1 MILSYL
7 HRLLARI
14 GAWFKKAEFD
24 RELDEELQTHL
35 SLLVEQN
42 IRRGLSTEE
51 AIREARLKNGNVVS
65 LREEHR
71 NTRGL
76 PIVDTLLQDL
86 RYTFRILRRD
96 IGFAFFAIFI
106 VGLGIGASAI
116 VFSVFNTLLLRPLP
130 FTDAE
135 SLVWI
140 ANRKS
145 IPEQTTQVGHI
156 LDAREANQSFTE
168 LAAYYAYYNIGDR
181 KLTDAGEP
189 ERLTAVPVSE
199 NFFHVLGVEP
209 QAGRVFSAD
218 ECRIDGPAAVILTDA
233 LWKRRF
239 ASSPEIIGKTLQLN
253 GQPVRVVGVMPASFD
268 FSSVF
273 TPGSRVDLFSPFP
286 LTKETDKMG
295 NTSAVVGR
303 LKPGVSLESAQAE
316 FDILGQ
322 RLTAEHQSDRNDY
335 QPALSRLKTHVTGRV
350 QSALI
355 VLACAVGLVMLIVCA
370 NLSNLLLARNATRQ
384 KEMAIRVALGA
395 GRRRL
400 IRQMLTESIVLSGA
414 GAVAG
419 VAITVIG
426 TRVLTQLEAVSIPL
440 LATVQVDVGVL
451 AFTLIIAVVTGITF
465 GLVPALQVPAIRV
478 NETLKDTNRGSSG
491 GRKHAWIRSSLVV
504 TEVALACLLLVG
516 TGLLVRSFLRVLDV
530 DLGFQPERLATLR
543 IDPSA
548 EHSTTQAKRNAYFD
562 EALRLVQNTPGIEAC
577 GLTDVLPL
585 EGDRSWGVRGVGQ
598 VYEREHFPTAFVRIV
613 SNGYF
618 KAMGIPLLAGRDFTE
633 HDNASSEKV
642 IIINDT
648 LARRLWPG
656 QNPIG
661 QRVTQD
667 GGRTVV
673 GVVGG
678 VRHVTVEQ
686 ESGSEMYLPI
696 RQMDDFSAVE
706 LVVRTSLPEAT
717 AGATIRSALK
727 PLDPNLGSKEFRL
740 VQQLVDKATSP
751 RRFVVMMLAGFSG
764 FSLVL
769 AALGIYAVIS
779 YSVQQRTQEI
789 GIRTAL
795 GASPGRLRARIM
807 FETLRLAAIG
817 LGIGLCGSLIMTRSL
832 DSLLFGVNSYDPAS
846 FVITVIVLVIVAA
859 LAGYLPARRASQID
873 PIQALRAN

>member
-1 MILSYL
+1 MSYL
-7 HRLLARI
+7 YRLIARI
-14 GAWFKKAEFD
+14 GAWFRRAELD
-24 RELDEELQTHL
+24 HDLDEELQTHL

-42 IRRGLSTEE
+42 IRRGLSTDE
-51 AIREARLKNGNVVS
+51 AIREARLQMGNVVS
-65 LREEHR
+65 LREQHR
-71 NTRGL
+71 HVRGL
-76 PIVDTLLQDL
+76 PFLDTLLQDL
-86 RYTFRILRRD
+86 RYTLRILRRD
-96 IGFAFFAIFI
+96 IGFAFFAILI

-116 VFSVFNTLLLRPLP
+116 VFSVLNTLLLRPLP
-130 FTDAE
+130 FKDAE
-135 SLVWI
+135 RLVWI
-140 ANRKS
+140 ANTKTV
-145 IPEQTTQVGHI
+145 PEQTTQVDHI

-168 LAAYYAYYNIGDR
+168 LAAYFAYYSIGDR
-181 KLTDAGEP
+181 KLTGAGEP

-199 NFFHVLGVEP
+199 NFFRVLGVEP
-209 QAGRVFSAD
+209 QAGRVFNAD
-218 ECRIDGPAAVILTDA
+218 ECRFGGPAAVILTDS

-239 ASSPEIIGKTLQLN
+239 ASNPEIIGTTLQLN
-253 GQPVRVVGVMPASFD
+253 GEAVRVVGVMPASFD

-286 LTKETDKMG
+286 LSKETNRMG
-295 NTSAVVGR
+295 NTISVVGR
-303 LKPGVSLESAQAE
+303 LKPGVTLQSAQAE
-316 FDILGQ
+316 FAILGQ
-322 RLTAEHQSDRNDY
+322 RLTAEHLSRRNEF
-335 QPALSRLKTHVTGRV
+335 QPALSSLKAHVTGHVRP
-350 QSALI
+350 ALL
-355 VLACAVGLVMLIVCA
+355 VLACAVGVVMLIVCA
-370 NLSNLLLARNATRQ
+370 NLSNLLLARNTTRQ

-419 VAITVIG
+419 VVIAVIG
-426 TRVLTQLEAVSIPL
+426 TRVLTQLEAISIPL
-440 LATVQVDVGVL
+440 LANVQVDLGVL
-451 AFTLIIAVVTGITF
+451 AFTLIIAVVTGLVF

-478 NETLKDTNRGSSG
+478 NETLKDSNRGSSG
-491 GRKHAWIRSSLVV
+491 GRKHSWIRSSLVV
-504 TEVALACLLLVG
+504 TEIAFVCLLLVG

-543 IDPSA
+543 IDPGS
-548 EHSTTQAKRNAYFD
+548 EYSTEAKRNAYFD
-562 EALRLVQNTPGIEAC
+562 EALRLVQSTPGIEAC

-585 EGDRSWGVRGVGQ
+585 EGDRSWGVAGVGQ
-598 VYEREHFPTAFVRIV
+598 VYERENFPTAFVRIV

-618 KAMGIPLLAGRDFTE
+618 KTMGIPLLAGRDFTE
-633 HDNASSEKV
+633 HDGPSSEKV

-661 QRVTQD
+661 QMVTQD
-667 GGRTVV
+667 GGRRVV

-696 RQMDDFSAVE
+696 RQTDDFSAVE
-706 LVVRTSLPEAT
+706 LVVRTPLPEAT
-717 AGATIRSALK
+717 AGPTIRAALK
-727 PLDPNLGSKEFRL
+727 PLDPHLGSKEFRS

-764 FSLVL
+764 FALVL

-779 YSVQQRTQEI
+779 YSVQQRTHEI

-795 GASPGRLRARIM
+795 GASPGSLQAQIM
-807 FETLRLAAIG
+807 IETLRLAAIG
-817 LGIGLCGSLIMTRSL
+817 LGIGLFGALIMTRSL
-832 DSLLFGVNSYDPAS
+832 ASLLFGVNSHDPAS
-846 FVITVIVLVIVAA
+846 FAGTVIVLVVVAT

-873 PIQALRAN
+873 PIQALRSN

>member
-1 MILSYL
+1 MSYL
-7 HRLLARI
+7 HRLIARI
-14 GAWFKKAEFD
+14 GAWFKRA
-24 RELDEELQTHL
+24 ELDRDLDDELQTHL

-42 IRRGLSTEE
+42 LQRGLSTEE
-51 AIREARLKNGNVVS
+51 AIREARLRMGNVVS
-65 LREEHR
+65 LREQHR
-71 NTRGL
+71 DTRGL
-76 PIVDTLLQDL
+76 PLIDTLLQDL

-96 IGFAFFAIFI
+96 TGFAFFAILI

-116 VFSVFNTLLLRPLP
+116 VFSVLNTLLLRPLP
-130 FTDAE
+130 FKDAE

-140 ANRKS
+140 ANKKS

-156 LDAREANQSFTE
+156 LDARAANQSFTE
-168 LAAYYAYYNIGDR
+168 LAAYFAYYNIGDR

-189 ERLTAVPVSE
+189 ERLTAVPVTE

-209 QAGRVFSAD
+209 QVGRVFSAD

-239 ASSPEIIGKTLQLN
+239 ASSPDIVGKTLQLN
-253 GQPVRVVGVMPASFD
+253 GKPVRVVGVMPASFD
-268 FSSVF
+268 FTSVF
-273 TPGSRVDLFSPFP
+273 APGSRIDLFSPFP
-286 LTKETDKMG
+286 LTKETDAWG
-295 NTSAVVGR
+295 NTSAVVGH
-303 LKPGVSLESAQAE
+303 LKPGVTLASAQAE
-316 FDILGQ
+316 FDVLGQ
-322 RLTAEHQSDRNDY
+322 RLTAEHHSDRNEY
-335 QPALSRLKTHVTGRV
+335 QPALSSLKAHVTGRL
-350 QSALI
+350 QPALI

-419 VAITVIG
+419 VVIAVIG
-426 TRVLTQLEAVSIPL
+426 TRVLTRLEAISIPL
-440 LATVQVDVGVL
+440 LANVEVDLGVL
-451 AFTLIIAVVTGITF
+451 AFTFVIAIITGLTF

-478 NETLKDTNRGSSG
+478 NETLKDANRGSSG
-491 GRKHAWIRSSLVV
+491 GKRHTWIRSSLVV
-504 TEVALACLLLVG
+504 TEIAFACLLLVG

-543 IDPSA
+543 IDPGS
-548 EHSTTQAKRNAYFD
+548 EYSTQAKRNAYFD

-585 EGDRSWGVRGVGQ
+585 EGDRSWGVAGVGQ
-598 VYEREHFPTAFVRIV
+598 VYEREHHPSAFVRII

-633 HDNASSEKV
+633 HDTASSEQV

-656 QNPIG
+656 QDPIG
-661 QRVTQD
+661 QMVTQD
-667 GGRTVV
+667 DGRRVV

-696 RQMDDFSAVE
+696 RQTQDFSAVE

-717 AGATIRSALK
+717 AGPTIRAALK
-727 PLDPNLGSKEFRL
+727 PLDPNLGSKEFRN

-751 RRFVVMMLAGFSG
+751 RRFIVMMLAGFSG
-764 FSLVL
+764 FALVL

-779 YSVQQRTQEI
+779 YSVQQRTHEI

-795 GASPGRLRARIM
+795 GASPGSLQARIM
-807 FETLRLAAIG
+807 LETLRLAAIG
-817 LGIGLCGSLIMTRSL
+817 LAIGLCGSLVLTRSL
-832 DSLLFGVNSYDPAS
+832 SSLLFGVNSYDPAS
-846 FVITVIVLVIVAA
+846 FSVTVVVLAAVAA
-859 LAGYLPARRASQID
+859 IAGYLPARRASQID
-873 PIQALRAN
+873 PIIALRSN